1 MTTLV
6 LTVIGDDRAGLVK
19 ALADVVSRHG
29 GNWER
34 SHLAEVAGKFAGIVV
49 VEVPASAAGAL
60 QADLEPLHGMLDVT
74 VHPGVAEAAPR
85 REVAVELVGN
95 DHPGIVRAVSGA
107 LAEHGLSVT
116 ELETSTRDAPMAGG
130 RLFEARALVTVPA
143 DDDLG
148 ALRTAL
154 EKIASEVL
162 VDLTVIDAPH

>member
-19 ALADVVSRHG
+19 ALADVVDRHG

-49 VEVPASAAGAL
+49 VEVPASAAEAL
-60 QADLEPLHGMLDVT
+60 QADLRPLHGMLEVA
-74 VHPGVAEAAPR
+74 VHPGSPTPSAR

-95 DHPGIVRAVSGA
+95 DHPGIVRAVSGV
-107 LAEHGLSVT
+107 LAEHGLSVA

-143 DDDLG
+143 DDDLST
-148 ALRTAL
+148 LRAAL
-154 EKIASEVL
+154 ERIASEVL
-162 VDLTVIDAPH
+162 VDLTVVDAP